1 MEAHT
6 VGLVLADRQQA
17 FAEGLGIILDATDG
31 FAVLGLAHTP
41 ARTVQLAAAHRPAV
55 LLLDAHLPG
64 ADAVDTLAAVKAA
77 SPTTKV
83 LVLSTEAR
91 PSMLAAA
98 IAAGADGLVT
108 KHGSSRHVVD
118 VIRTVVAGKLV
129 TAVAA
134 EPPRAGGRPSVE
146 ALRLGSLSCR
156 EREVLGLLAR
166 GWSTGRIADGLQVAQ
181 CTVRSHVYNLLGKL
195 DLHSRL
201 EAAAF
206 ALERDRDQFGE
217 LGNARG
223 ELLVELLQR

>member
-31 FAVLGLAHTP
+31 FAVLAL
-41 ARTVQLAAAHRPAV
+41 AHRPAV

-166 GWSTGRIADGLQVAQ
+166 GWSTGRNADGLQVAQ

>member
-6 VGLVLADRQQA
+6 VGLVLADQQRA

-31 FAVLGLAHTP
+31 LAVLGLAH
-41 ARTVQLAAAHRPAV
+41 AASRTVQLAAAHQPAV

-64 ADAVDTLAAVKAA
+64 GDPVDTLAAVKAA

-83 LVLSTEAR
+83 LVLSAGAR
-91 PSMLAAA
+91 PSMAAAA
-98 IAAGADGLVT
+98 IVAGADGLAA
-108 KHGSSRHVVD
+108 KHGSSRQ
-118 VIRTVVAGKLV
+118 L
-129 TAVAA
+129 VAA
-134 EPPRAGGRPSVE
+134 IRAVVTGERAMAVGAKPPPAGGRPSVE
-146 ALRLGSLSCR
+146 VLRLGSLSCR

-166 GWSTGRIADGLQVAQ
+166 GWSTRRIADGLQVAE

-206 ALERDRDQFGE
+206 ALEHGTGGPTLTRTADP
-217 LGNARG
+217 LA
-223 ELLVELLQR
+223 LLHLR

>member
-64 ADAVDTLAAVKAA
+64 AAAV
-77 SPTTKV
+77 
-83 LVLSTEAR
+83 
-91 PSMLAAA
+91 
-98 IAAGADGLVT
+98 AAGADGLVT

>member
-41 ARTVQLAAAHRPAV
+41 ARTVQLAAAHRPA
-55 LLLDAHLPG
+55 
-64 ADAVDTLAAVKAA
+64 
-77 SPTTKV
+77 
-83 LVLSTEAR
+83 
-91 PSMLAAA
+91 
-98 IAAGADGLVT
+98 
-108 KHGSSRHVVD
+108 
-118 VIRTVVAGKLV
+118 
-129 TAVAA
+129 
-134 EPPRAGGRPSVE
+134 

>member
-156 EREVLGLLAR
+156 EREVLAR
-166 GWSTGRIADGLQVAQ
+166 SRSWAAVCSAWAEPRARQ
-181 CTVRSHVYNLLGKL
+181 CR
-195 DLHSRL
+195 
-201 EAAAF
+201 A
-206 ALERDRDQFGE
+206 
-217 LGNARG
+217 
-223 ELLVELLQR
+223 